1 MKRLVPFSNRFRVDL
16 PVAAQWPHN
25 LFGFI
30 KLTSQRWQWGLAG
43 TALTVAVLTV
53 VPIELQRRIINE
65 ALEQQDLV
73 QLLWLAG
80 FMLAAIIALQTGKF
94 LLGVYQNWI
103 SQSVIYATR
112 HQLIDHFGTEY
123 EDEGEG
129 RAVTVISTEADQVGE
144 FVGTGISDLVADGGK
159 LVFAIGYML
168 YVEPMVTLVALAFFL
183 PQIIALPFL
192 QNSLNRLMRQRTD
205 LLRNLSDEVSEQDAQ
220 DSADQCEDV
229 LGKIFTNRAR
239 SRALKFL
246 IKSGVNLVN
255 SLAPLSVLVFG
266 GYLYVQGDTTI
277 GTIVAFMSGFER
289 MSGPLRALVSYY
301 RVASLRNEQYL
312 KIRQWTESIERGDK
326 PTRADGG
333 EPA

>member
-1 MKRLVPFSNRFRVDL
+1 MSL
-16 PVAAQWPHN
+16 PASADWPQN

-30 KLTSQRWQWGLAG
+30 KITSQRWQWGLGA
-43 TALTVAVLTV
+43 TALSVAALTV

-65 ALEQQDLV
+65 ALEAQDLV

-80 FMLAAIIALQTGKF
+80 FMLAAIIALQAGKF
-94 LLGVYQNWI
+94 ILGVYQNWI
-103 SQSVIYATR
+103 SQSVIFATR
-112 HQLIDHFGTEY
+112 HQLIDQFGAEY

-129 RAVTVISTEADQVGE
+129 RAVAVISTETDQVGE

-168 YVEPMVTLVALAFFL
+168 YVEPMVTLVALVFFL
-183 PQIIALPFL
+183 PQIVALPFL
-192 QNSLNRLMRQRTD
+192 QKVLNRLMRQRTD
-205 LLRNLSDEVSEQDAQ
+205 LLRDLSDEVSQQGAQ
-220 DSADQCEDV
+220 DSAEQCEDV
-229 LGKIFTNRAR
+229 LGQIFTNRAR

-266 GYLYVQGDTTI
+266 GYLYVQGETTI

-301 RVASLRNEQYL
+301 RVASLRNEQYVKL
-312 KIRQWTESIERGDK
+312 RQWRQSIENGDK
-326 PTRADGG
+326 AQNTGS
-333 EPA
+333 